1 MEYENKL
8 DWASLFSKDSFFQEE
23 KYSFFTQQNL
33 GFHFE
38 LISQVGSFYGH
49 SNNSYKEAEKKAFT
63 KYDNF
68 IKCKHL
74 KAKRISNDGLGICSS
89 CGHKG
94 RFLENL
100 LTCSVDNCDKSFIK
114 KMIVKS
120 KGNHLYLEENCLNFC
135 PKHYL
140 QHLNEELQKEDLIFF
155 KNEIVF
161 INSLI
166 SSGIIKGSESNEELN
181 DIYLKKSLIEKK
193 IQDIIVKDKDEDE
206 HEDSMFNLLHKLTH
220 INTIEDMLMQDDI
233 FVKAVLLG
241 YSDNELFSIY
251 EIVKEN
257 EEF

>member
-8 DWASLFSKDSFFQEE
+8 NWNSLFLKDSFFQKE
-23 KYSFFTQQNL
+23 KYSFFTQKNI

-38 LISQVGSFYGH
+38 LISHIGSFYGH
-49 SNNSYKEAEKKAFT
+49 SDNSYKEAERKAFL

-74 KAKRISNDGLGICSS
+74 NAKRISNDGLGNCSS
-89 CGHKG
+89 CDHKG

-100 LTCSVDNCDKSFIK
+100 LTCSIDNCDKSFIK
-114 KMIVKS
+114 KMVVKTKENS
-120 KGNHLYLEENCLNFC
+120 LYVEESCLNFC
-135 PKHYL
+135 PKHYI
-140 QHLNEELQKEDLIFF
+140 QYLNKELKKKDVIFF

-181 DIYLKKSLIEKK
+181 DIYLKKNIIEKK

-206 HEDSMFNLLHKLTH
+206 HEDSIFNLLHKLTR
-220 INTIEDMLMQDDI
+220 INNIEDMLMQDDI
-233 FVKAVLLG
+233 FVKAVLLN

-251 EIVKEN
+251 EIVKEKRD
-257 EEF
+257 